1 MPVYFKYHSNC
12 EQISYADPHAKWLHP
27 RGDLL
32 SYSSKSDYSE
42 HFAVQLC
49 AHELKNRKQNNDPPP
64 KISKYT
70 DPSVPSDYSQLSGQW
85 SQPCNSN
92 GLMLPVQTAV
102 QTAHWR
108 ASENAFTFLRSQ
120 FPCFIDIA
128 ACGTFLKTDQRN
140 NYCTSIT
147 TTELLGN
154 CSEMTWLVLPWEAHE
169 QSTCQLSSTDR
180 VATRRAA
187 EKHSYKVKSVVYWNC
202 TVKKIC
208 I

>member
-140 NYCTSIT
+140 NGI
-147 TTELLGN
+147 LLHFN
-154 CSEMTWLVLPWEAHE
+154 YNHRASQQLFRNDMTRLALRGSWAEHMSAQQHWSCCHSACCRK
-169 QSTCQLSSTDR
+169 TQL
-180 VATRRAA
+180 
-187 EKHSYKVKSVVYWNC
+187 
-202 TVKKIC
+202 
-208 I
+208 

>member
-1 MPVYFKYHSNC
+1 MSVYFKYHSNC
-12 EQISYADPHAKWLHP
+12 EQISYADLHAKWLHP

-128 ACGTFLKTDQRN
+128 ACGTFLKTDQHNNRILLHFNYNYRASRQLFRN
-140 NYCTSIT
+140 DTTRLALRGSWAEHTSAQQHWSCCHSACCRKT
-147 TTELLGN
+147 
-154 CSEMTWLVLPWEAHE
+154 
-169 QSTCQLSSTDR
+169 QL
-180 VATRRAA
+180 
-187 EKHSYKVKSVVYWNC
+187 
-202 TVKKIC
+202 
-208 I
+208 